1 MLMSLLTLGL
11 KGDAPDS
18 VRDQMMR
25 HDPKFAT
32 FFNAYLN
39 ENAKF
44 DLQNAFLEEEKEVQL
59 FRMFAHVSLTRDPRA
74 VRDMVPKEVWEAAP
88 PDPEIV
94 KLEEE
99 RDSLK
104 QGLSRIEGSADEGR
118 IRQLTSDIR
127 LKRAQRERR
136 IVKQF
141 REYYFQHRP
150 TWDLEAQAR
159 GEVEEPLEEPKLHST
174 IAERARLAH
183 ILCHQ
188 PENWTNEEILQRRIE
203 AVQLMVDFCNK
214 KEPRNILQAQLRTQ
228 AEQSVKE
235 EPKLVTISEL
245 ETNIFSMLMKTSQ
258 CPSCIG
264 DSQMPLK
271 ERTFEFCRDT
281 VRNDHWD
288 DRHLPE
294 LERAEQRAEPIICK
308 HPACGD
314 QKFKHLNHFRAHVK
328 SDHGISLRSQDQVL
342 RRRLKKAKH
351 RQMVVKT

>member
-1 MLMSLLTLGL
+1 
-11 KGDAPDS
+11 
-18 VRDQMMR
+18 MMR

-39 ENAKF
+39 EFAQF

-94 KLEEE
+94 KMEEK
-99 RDSLK
+99 RNSLK
-104 QGLSRIEGSADEGR
+104 QGLYRIEGCADEER
-118 IRQLTSDIR
+118 IRQLTNDIR
-127 LKRAQRERR
+127 LMRAQREKR
-136 IVKQF
+136 IVKEY
-141 REYYFQHRP
+141 REFYFYHRP

-159 GEVEEPLEEPKLHST
+159 GEVEEHFEEPTMHTT
-174 IAERARLAH
+174 IAERARLAE

-188 PENWTNEEILQRRIE
+188 PENWTGEEILQRRIK

-214 KEPRNILQAQLRTQ
+214 KEPRKILQARLETQ
-228 AEQSVKE
+228 TEQSFKE
-235 EPKLVTISEL
+235 ELKLVATSEL
-245 ETNIFSMLMKTSQ
+245 EPNLFPMLMKTTQ
-258 CPSCIG
+258 CPDCIG

-281 VRNDHWD
+281 VRNDHWE
-288 DRHLPE
+288 DRHLT
-294 LERAEQRAEPIICK
+294 EREHAEQRAEPIVCR

-314 QKFKHLNHFRAHVK
+314 RKFKHLNHFRAHVK

-351 RQMVVKT
+351 RQMVVKTKDRQ